1 MADPRSVVPYND
13 PYESP
18 IDYENLNFMND
29 ANPSLAGLSSG
40 NGPTSAIPESFSG
53 NEPTSAIPESFS
65 GNEPTSAIPESFSG
79 NANANANANASILDP
94 NDPYQDPMV
103 WNFYYENLRVQSHE
117 DGPSHQNQ
125 GQSSVGQ
132 IPNASF
138 LDASFPDAS
147 FFDASFPNAPIP
159 DGTNFK
165 CIRKNCCQVL
175 REIIH
180 TDGNYTTKLE
190 IHGRM
195 GIICHAILEN
205 RDHVKAIHPE
215 HYMFD
220 FCKKSLENVKDF
232 LQKYCDERR
241 QAGFIM
247 VQDPHTF
254 FYEALCVGYEWME
267 DLQYDDFYDP
277 SPSNSGEPQA
287 TNQAEGEIET
297 ERPTRSNLALQRER
311 AGKLT
316 LNDFREYFHLPIED
330 AARKLELCP
339 TVVKKICRKHGM
351 TRWPHRKI
359 KSILRQ
365 LKDLKVLSNS
375 IDAEE
380 RARAQAETMRLQ
392 EEMRKACSGSAG
404 L

>member
-1 MADPRSVVPYND
+1 MMQIQALQDYPLAMDQLQQFLNHSVAMNPLQQF
-13 PYESP
+13 
-18 IDYENLNFMND
+18 LNHSVAM
-29 ANPSLAGLSSG
+29 PM
-40 NGPTSAIPESFSG
+40 PMQ
-53 NEPTSAIPESFS
+53 
-65 GNEPTSAIPESFSG
+65 
-79 NANANANANASILDP
+79 ASWILMI
-94 NDPYQDPMV
+94 PYQDPMV

-117 DGPSHQNQ
+117 AGPSHQTQ

-132 IPNASF
+132 IPNASFPNASF

-147 FFDASFPNAPIP
+147 FFDGTFPNAPIP
-159 DGTNFK
+159 DGQTSNASGRSEEIFLEGRNIAVWPPEPVPFH
-165 CIRKNCCQVL
+165 CSCCQVL

-205 RDHVKAIHPE
+205 RDHVKATHPE

-277 SPSNSGEPQA
+277 SPSNSDLKVGILTGEPQA

-365 LKDLKVLSNS
+365 LTDLKVLSNS

-404 L
+404 